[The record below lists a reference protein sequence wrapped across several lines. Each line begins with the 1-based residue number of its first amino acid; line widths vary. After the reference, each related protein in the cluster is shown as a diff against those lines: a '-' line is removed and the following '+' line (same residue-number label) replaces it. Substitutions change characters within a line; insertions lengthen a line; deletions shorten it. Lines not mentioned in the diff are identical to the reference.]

1 MKKFFMV
8 TPQQAQGHLRKQ
20 EYRAEGNSQLAYGE
34 TRFPIIPVING
45 YLDEGEACELI
56 TVTYDSDDCR
66 RNIDYLKAEVGS
78 VCESKN
84 ASFEIK
90 SIDVPFD
97 DSVASSIRIFQKL
110 IDHVADGDE
119 LFACVTFGS
128 KLMPIVLTMAL
139 QYAYRLKNDVC
150 MECVVYGQIDRSKQP
165 QRARIYDVTALV
177 ELDEIVRILADK
189 GVDNPELLLK
199 TIINS

>member
-66 RNIDYLKAEVGS
+66 RNID
-78 VCESKN
+78 
-84 ASFEIK
+84 
-90 SIDVPFD
+90 
-97 DSVASSIRIFQKL
+97 
-110 IDHVADGDE
+110 
-119 LFACVTFGS
+119 
-128 KLMPIVLTMAL
+128 
-139 QYAYRLKNDVC
+139 
-150 MECVVYGQIDRSKQP
+150 
-165 QRARIYDVTALV
+165 
-177 ELDEIVRILADK
+177 
-189 GVDNPELLLK
+189 
-199 TIINS
+199 